1 MVFYGGVMVSA
12 YQGFWVNSIE
22 ISWKLAGNF
31 GVVEGIEDGAGMGIL
46 LW

>member
-22 ISWKLAGNF
+22 ISWKLAGIF
-31 GVVEGIEDGAGMGIL
+31 GVVVRNRG
-46 LW
+46 W